1 VSLGMFLIDSLNLEK
16 KNAYIS
22 FIKKQEN
29 YGKDLLKIRLKRV
42 LQNVGEQENLEI
54 YLNQMKNLSSCI
66 PVN

>member
-1 VSLGMFLIDSLNLEK
+1 LEK
-16 KNAYIS
+16 KNANIS